1 MLFFNLKL
9 KKTIVSFFAALVVF
23 IPSTLK
29 ANEIEE
35 KDPFPYFALLTVP
48 KSGSHMVIK
57 ALHLMT
63 GAISI
68 WHTKF
73 PSFHYIPSGEGFLYT
88 HFCLSPQLERDYA
101 ELPKLKKIVNIR
113 DLRDVAVSIVNQIKK
128 SDWPGMNK
136 KQRAEFLSSSYDEQL
151 LFAINFD
158 YDVKEV
164 SELAP
169 NSLQVSLSKIAEQTG
184 RYAKDPTNL
193 VCRYENLVGPMGGGT
208 EKAQIEEVRK
218 IASFLEIPISK
229 EQLHEI
235 ASQLYGDEINP
246 FGKKGFSNF
255 HSTFH
260 QGQIGSWKKV
270 FKEIHKKA
278 FKEKLGEALIDLG
291 YEEDFCW

>member
-1 MLFFNLKL
+1 MLFFNQKL
-9 KKTIVSFFAALVVF
+9 KKTIVSFFAALVIL
-23 IPSTLK
+23 IPSSMR
-29 ANEIEE
+29 AREVEE
-35 KDPFPYFALLTVP
+35 KDPFPYFTLLTVP

-101 ELPKLKKIVNIR
+101 ELPKLKKIINIR

-128 SDWPGMNK
+128 TPWPGMSK
-136 KQRAEFLSSSYDEQL
+136 EQREEFLSWSFDEQL

-164 SELAP
+164 TSVAP
-169 NSLQVSLSKIAEQTG
+169 NSLQVSLSKIAQQAG
-184 RYAKDPTNL
+184 CYAKDPGNL
-193 VCRYENLVGPMGGGT
+193 VCRYEDLVGPMGGGS
-208 EKAQIEEVRK
+208 EEAQVEEVRK
-218 IASFLEIPISK
+218 IASFLELSFTR
-229 EQLHEI
+229 EQLYEI

-255 HSTFH
+255 QSTFH
-260 QGQIGSWKKV
+260 QGQIGSWKRV
-270 FKEIHKKA
+270 FKQVHKNA

-291 YEEDFCW
+291 YETDLCW